1 MTYTTQQLIEI
12 LDRELKANWKGERIV
27 LSSAERIND
36 PVVAKLL
43 NMNRVSKVFAYQDF
57 RHQIHQY
64 QRENRVSGIIWRS
77 CTFKDKTF
85 AYPEIYNQLIPL
97 DEDKEILVRAKES
110 VIDFWREV
118 TEGMDFWL
126 ANAPGKNYNLNS
138 SNSPKL
144 SSSKTDIE
152 TRGHQDADK
161 MSQNEQVVTSPSSVK
176 KTNHHQKIN
185 REYVDKLI
193 KQAEWAEID
202 AALNE
207 IYLGLC
213 WGDPLE
219 YRYQWAKPK
228 SGCDRIIAAYTEPS
242 SIKI

>member
-12 LDRELKANWKGERIV
+12 LDRELKANWKGKRIV

-64 QRENRVSGIIWRS
+64 QKKHRVSGIIWRN
-77 CTFKDKTF
+77 CTFREQTF
-85 AYPEIYNQLIPL
+85 SYPEIYNQLIPIE
-97 DEDKEILVRAKES
+97 EDKKILVQAKES
-110 VIDFWREV
+110 VITFWQEV
-118 TEGMDFWL
+118 TEDMDFWL
-126 ANAPGKNYNLNS
+126 ASVPGRDSNLYS
-138 SNSPKL
+138 AKL
-144 SSSKTDIE
+144 SQDKKKGGQENRLSHSK
-152 TRGHQDADK
+152 K
-161 MSQNEQVVTSPSSVK
+161 P
-176 KTNHHQKIN
+176 NHHQKID
-185 REYVDKLI
+185 REYVNKLI
-193 KQAEWAEID
+193 RQAEWAEID

>member
-12 LDRELKANWKGERIV
+12 LDRELKANWKGKRIV

-64 QRENRVSGIIWRS
+64 QKKHRVSGIIWRS
-77 CTFKDKTF
+77 CTFREQTF
-85 AYPEIYNQLIPL
+85 SYPEIYNQLIPI
-97 DEDKEILVRAKES
+97 DEDKEILVQAKKS
-110 VIDFWREV
+110 VISFWLEV
-118 TEGMDFWL
+118 TEGMNFWL
-126 ANAPGKNYNLNS
+126 ASAPGRG
-138 SNSPKL
+138 SNL
-144 SSSKTDIE
+144 SSANLAEETEIE
-152 TRGHQDADK
+152 TPRSEDREIIFKEDRV
-161 MSQNEQVVTSPSSVK
+161 STSSAESK

-185 REYVDKLI
+185 REYANKLI
-193 KQAEWAEID
+193 RQAEWAEID